1 MKDKRKLTEKEQKR
15 IERLKVIEE
24 ELKKEG
30 YEKTDLT
37 VSTEKGQAIG
47 ITHSLQTS
55 MSGVTYYRIE
65 YDRSGQAF
73 IIQML
78 PEMIAN
84 AKKGLLGT
92 ESVAHSEP

>member
-37 VSTEKGQAIG
+37 VSTEKANALAL
-47 ITHSLQTS
+47 ITSAPFIIILVIFLQLFIIFYSVNIYPVNQISSFSLQ
-55 MSGVTYYRIE
+55 
-65 YDRSGQAF
+65 
-73 IIQML
+73 
-78 PEMIAN
+78 
-84 AKKGLLGT
+84 
-92 ESVAHSEP
+92 